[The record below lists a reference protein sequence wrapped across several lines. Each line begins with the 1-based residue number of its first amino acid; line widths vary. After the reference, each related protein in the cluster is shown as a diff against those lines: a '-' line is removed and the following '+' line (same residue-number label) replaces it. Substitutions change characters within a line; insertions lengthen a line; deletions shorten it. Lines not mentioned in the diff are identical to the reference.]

1 MVTLCTMAFPHSEIV
16 RYTRRVHLCVLCGYQ
31 NKQQSFPCTALTD
44 WCLGT
49 LASSC
54 LPVRPPLCM
63 LSARFPTRRIFL
75 KFDPGDLK
83 RTKTSATL
91 HEDLNAFYC
100 CRRHKFATKALL
112 RIAQYFYIVDS
123 EMLLNDVQKGSPL
136 RFHCNSGYAN
146 ASQCYVVHTLQ
157 NL

>member
-1 MVTLCTMAFPHSEIV
+1 MVTSCTMAFPHSEIL
-16 RYTRRVHLCVLCGYQ
+16 RYARRVHLCVLCGNQ

-54 LPVRPPLCM
+54 LSVRPPASLHVI
-63 LSARFPTRRIFL
+63 STVSTRRTPL
-75 KFDPGDLK
+75 KFDIGGLK

-91 HEDLNAFYC
+91 YGGLNTFHC

-112 RIAQYFYIVDS
+112 RNTQYFYIVDS
-123 EMLLNDVQKGSPL
+123 EM
-136 RFHCNSGYAN
+136 
-146 ASQCYVVHTLQ
+146 
-157 NL
+157 